1 MGKGLKKTLP
11 NPECELSFYPEELC
25 FVLKKNK
32 KKTTN
37 GIVGKD
43 LRLHTK

>member
-32 KKTTN
+32 KKQQMVLWEKT
-37 GIVGKD
+37 
-43 LRLHTK
+43 